1 MLLEMHVIRAALT
14 HASNHMSGLGTS
26 HRHTFASKIHSFVVA
41 QKLHQVVALFLFLQ
55 IIRLSAGIRPATALI
70 NSLHVG
76 LGASTSTH

>member
-1 MLLEMHVIRAALT
+1 M
-14 HASNHMSGLGTS
+14 
-26 HRHTFASKIHSFVVA
+26 HSFVVA

-76 LGASTSTH
+76 LGSCTSSHWTPVVYFRFHILAHVIFRFLCI